1 MAMKNLVLKHRVQS
15 EQFCNGRVNEFL
27 LTLIDVFSK
36 KLESF
41 FFFFFGLF
49 VLGSRGHLMRRRGL
63 YRVLYF
69 RVLLYKLSINL
80 EMRKM

>member
-1 MAMKNLVLKHRVQS
+1 MAMENLVLKHRVQF

-41 FFFFFGLF
+41 CLFFFGLF
-49 VLGSRGHLMRRRGL
+49 VLEGRGHLMRRK
-63 YRVLYF
+63 VL
-69 RVLLYKLSINL
+69 
-80 EMRKM
+80 